1 VGIPLAF
8 LIDGHVDAL
17 VGCLSFFLLLPTT
30 VTLCLLFVPK
40 IIMLKSNARERLQI
54 NSLTVT
60 RDTSVNIA
68 EKNNASL
75 ESTQSVNDPSM
86 VTRLQEEIAT
96 LKDEIRAIKL
106 QHGENAKP
114 NLSVR
119 IAHPV
124 ENGREGKSFTQPAP
138 KPSSRPQLGKRSVT
152 CHTYQEMCVRKP
164 RRRRRSS
171 SFSGPYLQRRSL
183 DLGALF
189 SELADPLLVL
199 KAENKDLHR
208 KLQEVRISEAGKLA
222 KVLHENAQLNK
233 KIVELNIQNASS
245 DGADKVSR
253 LLKENSELKKQLGE
267 VSILNSACCDVTPR
281 LQRKQNEDRKISK
294 DLRELTQLLSVD
306 LGARRPG
313 SFGPSSIN
321 RPPPVGRSQSS
332 SELQLNRNGSGS
344 AEKKRNISPL
354 TKEAKRFSFDS
365 VGNKQNFCTKDSGV
379 EIALLVSD
387 ASPLTP
393 WRKSNE
399 SEPAISPGTIRRD
412 NIDGCESE
420 KDSSD
425 TGERTNAGFSGDEDE
440 DTCIFKSGNQM
451 EDLKFALNYS
461 ANNVETAKNS
471 QIGDPTNKV
480 MFSTNIS
487 ASPDA
492 KEELKS
498 NENDATMDPNGDLAL
513 NVKSVNGP
521 LGTTT
526 QGASKQLGAA
536 VDQHMTDPTTSDH
549 NGTLEIDTPVT
560 CRDTFSVAKQDD
572 TATVLK
578 SDSLLETTT
587 KNFEIPLRILAFN
600 SVHDDND
607 NFPSSEGEEESNF
620 SEGKSE
626 INHSLEETGA
636 VASQDEEKM
645 NSLDWTLDSVVHD
658 TSNEAKAVV
667 LNEESANDVPAFK
680 KKLQRKKD
688 KKNDRI
694 EKTFFV

>member
-1 VGIPLAF
+1 M
-8 LIDGHVDAL
+8 
-17 VGCLSFFLLLPTT
+17 S
-30 VTLCLLFVPK
+30 
-40 IIMLKSNARERLQI
+40 Q
-54 NSLTVT
+54 
-60 RDTSVNIA
+60 
-68 EKNNASL
+68 
-75 ESTQSVNDPSM
+75 Q
-86 VTRLQEEIAT
+86 
-96 LKDEIRAIKL
+96 
-106 QHGENAKP
+106 
-114 NLSVR
+114 
-119 IAHPV
+119 
-124 ENGREGKSFTQPAP
+124 
-138 KPSSRPQLGKRSVT
+138 
-152 CHTYQEMCVRKP
+152 
-164 RRRRRSS
+164 
-171 SFSGPYLQRRSL
+171 
-183 DLGALF
+183 
-189 SELADPLLVL
+189 
-199 KAENKDLHR
+199 
-208 KLQEVRISEAGKLA
+208 
-222 KVLHENAQLNK
+222 
-233 KIVELNIQNASS
+233 
-245 DGADKVSR
+245 
-253 LLKENSELKKQLGE
+253 
-267 VSILNSACCDVTPR
+267 
-281 LQRKQNEDRKISK
+281 
-294 DLRELTQLLSVD
+294 LTQLLSVD
-306 LGARRPG
+306 LGARRPS
-313 SFGPSSIN
+313 SFGASSIN

-344 AEKKRNISPL
+344 AEKKRTISPL

-379 EIALLVSD
+379 ALLVSD

-393 WRKSNE
+393 RRKSNE

-425 TGERTNAGFSGDEDE
+425 IGERTNAGFSGDEDE

-461 ANNVETAKNS
+461 ANKAETAKDS
-471 QIGDPTNKV
+471 QISDPTNEV

-498 NENDATMDPNGDLAL
+498 NENDATMDPNSDLAL
-513 NVKSVNGP
+513 NMKSVNGP
-521 LGTTT
+521 LGTKT
-526 QGASKQLGAA
+526 QGASKQLGAT

-560 CRDTFSVAKQDD
+560 CRETFSVAKQDD

-578 SDSLLETTT
+578 SDSLHETTT
-587 KNFEIPLRILAFN
+587 KGDEIPLRNFAFN
-600 SVHDDND
+600 SMLDDND
-607 NFPSSEGEEESNF
+607 NFPSPEREEESSF

-645 NSLDWTLDSVVHD
+645 NSLDRTLDLVVHD
-658 TSNEAKAVV
+658 ASNEAKALV
-667 LNEESANDVPAFK
+667 LNEESAKDVPAYK